1 MTGLL
6 AGRKALVTGGASG
19 IGAAACRRF
28 VAEGASVVVL
38 DRNEDGARAVA
49 DEVGGHAI
57 PCDVADREALTNAIE
72 ESVDVMDG
80 LTTLFNN
87 AGFGMLKTFHEYS
100 DDEWDR
106 LVAVNLTATF
116 TAIRAAVP
124 HLRGA
129 EGASIINNV
138 GGVGVR
144 PTRGEAPYSAAKA
157 GMIALTKS
165 AAVEYAPDIRVNVV
179 SPTFAETPLTAPLL
193 ADPGLRAEVEGRIP
207 FGRVGTAEEIADAA
221 VFLASDLS
229 RYVTGLD
236 LVVDG
241 GAQLVS
247 AQADHLLKSFLDG

>member
-6 AGRKALVTGGASG
+6 EGRKALVTGGASG

-28 VAEGASVVVL
+28 VAEGATVVVL
-38 DRNEDGARAVA
+38 DRDEDGARAVA
-49 DEVGGHAI
+49 DELGAHAI
-57 PCDVADREALTNAIE
+57 PCDVADREALANAVGE
-72 ESVDVMDG
+72 AVDVMDG

-116 TAIRAAVP
+116 VAIRAAVP
-124 HLRGA
+124 HLRTA

-157 GMIALTKS
+157 GMIALTKA
-165 AAVEYAPDIRVNVV
+165 AAVEYAPEIRVNVV

-193 ADPGLRAEVEGRIP
+193 ADPDLRADVEGRIP
-207 FGRVGTAEEIADAA
+207 FGRVGTADEVADAA

-247 AQADHLLKSFLDG
+247 AQADHLLKAFLDG

>member
-1 MTGLL
+1 MSGLL
-6 AGRKALVTGGASG
+6 DGRKALITGGASG

-28 VAEGASVVVL
+28 VAEGATVVVL
-38 DRNEDGARAVA
+38 DRNEDGAREVA
-49 DEVGGHAI
+49 DSIGGHAI
-57 PCDVADREALTNAIE
+57 PGDVADREALTNAVE
-72 ESVDVMDG
+72 EAVDVMDG

-116 TAIRAAVP
+116 AAIRAAVP
-124 HLRGA
+124 HLRGS

-165 AAVEYAPDIRVNVV
+165 AAVEYAPEIRVNVV

-193 ADPGLRAEVEGRIP
+193 ADPGLRADVEGRIP
-207 FGRVGTAEEIADAA
+207 FGRVGTADEIADAA

-247 AQADHLLKSFLDG
+247 AQADHLLKAFLDG

>member
-1 MTGLL
+1 MGLL
-6 AGRKALVTGGASG
+6 EGRKALVTGGGSG

-28 VAEGASVVVL
+28 AAEGAAVVVL
-38 DRNEDGARAVA
+38 DRDEEAATAVA
-49 DEVGGHAI
+49 AEIGAHAI
-57 PCDVADREALTNAIE
+57 PCDVADREALTNAVE
-72 ESVDVMDG
+72 EAVDVMDG

-100 DDEWDR
+100 DEEWDR
-106 LVAVNLTATF
+106 LLAVNLTATF
-116 TAIRAAVP
+116 VAIRAAVP
-124 HLRGA
+124 HLRDSDV
-129 EGASIINNV
+129 ASIINNV

-157 GMIALTKS
+157 GMIALSKA

-193 ADPGLRAEVEGRIP
+193 ADPGLRADVEGRIP
-207 FGRVGTAEEIADAA
+207 FGRVGTAEEVADAA

-247 AQADHLLKSFLDG
+247 AQADHLLKAFLDG